1 MPHNSSNAHKRKS
14 IRLKFYDYASIGYYF
29 VTVCCFER
37 RSLFGKVE
45 NGKMYLNQYGEIARN
60 EWLATFEKRKNIEID
75 AFVIMPNHVHFI
87 VHIKEKLI
95 EAENVKRQ
103 FNNTSHD
110 LGSIIRGYKSAVT
123 SKLKASFSHPIWQ
136 RNYHEHIIRNE
147 KSYTMI
153 YEYIN
158 NNPLLW
164 EQDCFYQP

>member
-1 MPHNSSNAHKRKS
+1 MSNNLNVHKRKS
-14 IRLKFYDYASIGYYF
+14 IRLKFYDYTSIGYYF
-29 VTVCCFER
+29 VTICCFER
-37 RSLFGKVE
+37 QSLFGKIE
-45 NGKMYLNQYGEIARN
+45 NGKMYLNQYGEIAYN
-60 EWLATFEKRKNIEID
+60 EWLATFEKRKNIEMD

-95 EAENVKRQ
+95 EDEKVKRQ
-103 FNNTSHD
+103 RHNTSHD

-123 SKLKASFSHPIWQ
+123 SKLKAYISHPVWQ

-147 KSYTMI
+147 KSYSTI